1 MASKNHFILNSGSKK
16 TLASRST
23 LEFERILLAVVIVL
37 PMPM

>member
-23 LEFERILLAVVIVL
+23 LEFERILAVVIVL